1 MTATCP
7 CCHGTAWID
16 GDTPS
21 CVTALVCVDP
31 DAHTRQPRLALAGN
45 TAYECPHCAEPDD
58 TLEFRP
64 VPTPD
69 QVDTIIDFARQ
80 VTAPIYHR
88 GVHRAAL
95 RRLRARLVCDDIA
108 WHQAHDKELP
118 NA

>member
-7 CCHGTAWID
+7 CCYGTEWID
-16 GDTPS
+16 GDT
-21 CVTALVCVDP
+21 ALVCTDP
-31 DAHTRQPRLALAGN
+31 DAHAHQPRLTLAGN

-88 GVHRAAL
+88 GVHRAVL
-95 RRLRARLVCDDIA
+95 RRLRARFLIEDMA
-108 WHQAHDKELP
+108 YQAHDKELP